1 MKKIIKTLVYALA
14 GCTILLLSNCQ
25 KKNINPKPISPVDSN
40 QVQVM
45 YPLSQSKNDGTNT
58 YVYKYEYDKDNNLVK
73 YARTDNVV
81 TCNVGTS
88 QVDLNVNE
96 YNSFKELVHVSTT
109 SFLYNLVGLPD
120 KPVNIYKTAPTQV
133 TYTYIDKDV
142 ASGVSKTKPGGL
154 WQFENNKDGLPL
166 KSITADG
173 GGFNYNYR
181 YDNKGNLA
189 TAEFVRLSGVRVG
202 EMYQRV
208 TFTGFDD
215 KPSPFSAIRYYWVAS
230 YPQGYTPEFALAYCK
245 NNPKQ
250 IVTEIYDQVKN
261 ALVKYQ
267 QDDLAYVYN
276 DKGYP
281 TQITINTSYFTGLNT
296 HYVTTYNY
304 SYK

>member
-14 GCTILLLSNCQ
+14 GCTILSLSNCQ
-25 KKNINPKPISPVDSN
+25 KKNINPKPVSPVDSN
-40 QVQVM
+40 HVQVM

-58 YVYKYEYDKDNNLVK
+58 YVYKYAYDKDNNLVK

-250 IVTEIYDQVKN
+250 IVTEIYDQLKN

-267 QDDLAYVYN
+267 QDDLTYVYN

-304 SYK
+304 SYQ